1 MQFLNYVLTTPGIGG
16 IFVLGAGV
24 LVVIGYGLMLRWILN
39 GKQ

>member
-16 IFVLGAGV
+16 IFVLGAAAF
-24 LVVIGYGLMLRWILN
+24 VVIGYELMLRWILN